1 MTKQDIVRRSIR
13 GAAEGDSQRE
23 GLSRRRA
30 LALCGGLGGS
40 LAALMLLPGSLV
52 RAQVRGDQF
61 VFGSAS
67 LGSTGYV
74 IIEALSTIVN
84 RHTDLQTSSQ
94 STSGGAENIAL
105 IGRDLLDFG
114 QSTSVDLVP
123 ASRGSAPY
131 QAPIDVRQMFCYTT
145 FALPPIVKADSEVA
159 RFEDLVGKRVAPGTS
174 GGTTAQS
181 WRLMFD
187 TAGMTEGVRFTYGS
201 WREVYDQ
208 FAAGRVD
215 CIPAI
220 LTNLRPA
227 PIVQELTTNTA
238 IRAVS
243 FPDAVIEKAQAANP
257 GIMRFDVTPE
267 TWPAISE
274 PCVGTGSS
282 GILAAHAGV
291 DHETAYAITQ
301 AVFENASELYQI
313 ADALRSVTLE
323 SATRYLVAGVPVNAG
338 AAQYF
343 KEQGVW
349 RDDLTEA

>member
-1 MTKQDIVRRSIR
+1 MTKHDTVRRQGVTR
-13 GAAEGDSQRE
+13 RTALRFGAA
-23 GLSRRRA
+23 L
-30 LALCGGLGGS
+30 GGL
-40 LAALMLLPGSLV
+40 ALLPGSFA
-52 RAQVRGDQF
+52 RAQVRGDQY

-105 IGRDLLDFG
+105 IGQSLLDFG

-131 QAPIDVRQMFCYTT
+131 PAPIEVRQLFCYTT
-145 FALPPIVKADSEVA
+145 FALPPIVKADSDIE
-159 RFEDLVGKRVAPGTS
+159 RFEDLADKRVAPGTS

-181 WRLMFD
+181 WRLMFGA
-187 TAGMTEGVRFTYGS
+187 AGLADSVRFTYGS

-208 FAAGRVD
+208 FSAGRVD

-227 PIVQELTTNTA
+227 PIVRELTTNTE

-243 FPDAVIEKAQAANP
+243 FPDAVIEKAQAENP

-291 DHETAYAITQ
+291 DHETGYAIAR
-301 AVFENASELYQI
+301 AVFENTEQLYQI
-313 ADALRSVTLE
+313 ADVLRSVTLE

-349 RDDLTEA
+349 RSDLTEA